1 MKIVKL
7 MGGLGNQ
14 MFQYMF
20 GQYLSKK
27 YNEKIYYDVEF
38 FKHYSESEKLEIR
51 NIELLKFN
59 FDIEIVDYKKYPFLN
74 YNNRKEKF
82 IYLLKGLLSLNRN
95 TFNFVSDS
103 KFTLISKVF
112 SIFFRNNYYIGY
124 WQAYRYVLD
133 TKFKL
138 KENQILINI
147 LIKDKI
153 LCSNAVSIGIRRG
166 DYVNL
171 KSMIC
176 DVDYY
181 KKAINLINK
190 KIDNPVY
197 YIFSDDIEWCRRNIT
212 FSNKHF
218 FVEANKDTPFE
229 NMQLMSLCKH
239 NIISNSTYDWWG
251 AFLNKN
257 KQKIVICSKAWKPK
271 ESKKMKLIPNE
282 WIKI

>member
-124 WQAYRYVLD
+124 WQAYRYILD
-133 TKFKL
+133 LEFKL
-138 KENQILINI
+138 KDSQNLINT
-147 LIKDKI
+147 KVKEKI
-153 LCSNAVSIGIRRG
+153 LNSNAVSIGVRRG
-166 DYVNL
+166 DYVKL
-171 KSMIC
+171 GAIIC
-176 DVDYY
+176 DIEYY
-181 KKAINLINK
+181 KKAINLIYK
-190 KIDNPVY
+190 KLDNPVF
-197 YIFSDDIEWCRRNIT
+197 YIFSDDIEWCRKNIKL
-212 FSNKHF
+212 SDKYF

-229 NMQLMSLCKH
+229 NMELMSLCKH
-239 NIISNSTYDWWG
+239 NIISNSTYEWWG

-257 KQKIVICSKAWKPK
+257 KQKIVIYPKKWKFY
-271 ESKKMKLIPNE
+271 ETKKNKLIPSE

>member
-59 FDIEIVDYKKYPFLN
+59 LDIEIVDYKKYPFLN

-124 WQAYRYVLD
+124 WQAYRYILD
-133 TKFKL
+133 LEFKL
-138 KENQILINI
+138 NDSQKLINT
-147 LIKDKI
+147 KVKEKI
-153 LCSNAVSIGIRRG
+153 LNSNAVSIGVRRG
-166 DYVNL
+166 DYVKL
-171 KSMIC
+171 GAIIC
-176 DVDYY
+176 DIEYY
-181 KKAINLINK
+181 KKAINLIDK
-190 KIDNPVY
+190 KLDNPVF
-197 YIFSDDIEWCRRNIT
+197 YIFSDDIEWCRKNIK
-212 FSNKHF
+212 SSDKYF

-229 NMQLMSLCKH
+229 NMELMSLCKH
-239 NIISNSTYDWWG
+239 NIISNSTYEWWG

-257 KQKIVICSKAWKPK
+257 KQKIVIYPKKWKFY
-271 ESKKMKLIPNE
+271 ETKKNKLIPSE

>member
-1 MKIVKL
+1 

-124 WQAYRYVLD
+124 WQAYRYTLD
-133 TKFKL
+133 LEFKL
-138 KENQILINI
+138 KDSQNLINT
-147 LIKDKI
+147 KVKEKI
-153 LCSNAVSIGIRRG
+153 LNSNAVSIGVRRG
-166 DYVNL
+166 DYVKL
-171 KSMIC
+171 GAIIC
-176 DVDYY
+176 DIEYY
-181 KKAINLINK
+181 KKAINLIYK
-190 KIDNPVY
+190 KLDNPVF
-197 YIFSDDIEWCRRNIT
+197 YIFSDDIEWCRKNIKL
-212 FSNKHF
+212 SDKHF

-229 NMQLMSLCKH
+229 NMELMSLCKH
-239 NIISNSTYDWWG
+239 NIISNSTYEWWG

-257 KQKIVICSKAWKPK
+257 EKKIVIYPKKWKFY
-271 ESKKMKLIPNE
+271 ETKKNKLIPSD

>member
-124 WQAYRYVLD
+124 WQAYRYILD
-133 TKFKL
+133 LEFKL
-138 KENQILINI
+138 KDSQNLINT
-147 LIKDKI
+147 KVKEKI
-153 LCSNAVSIGIRRG
+153 LNSNAVSIGVRRG
-166 DYVNL
+166 DYVKL
-171 KSMIC
+171 GAIIC
-176 DVDYY
+176 DIEYY
-181 KKAINLINK
+181 KKAINLIDK
-190 KIDNPVY
+190 KLDNPVF
-197 YIFSDDIEWCRRNIT
+197 YIFSDDIEWCRKNIK
-212 FSNKHF
+212 SSDKYF

-229 NMQLMSLCKH
+229 NMELMSLCKH
-239 NIISNSTYDWWG
+239 NIISNSTYEWWG

-257 KQKIVICSKAWKPK
+257 KQKIVIYPKKWKFY
-271 ESKKMKLIPNE
+271 ETKKNKLIPSE

>member
-38 FKHYSESEKLEIR
+38 FKHYSESENLEIR

-124 WQAYRYVLD
+124 WQAYRYILD
-133 TKFKL
+133 LEFKL
-138 KENQILINI
+138 NDSQKLINT
-147 LIKDKI
+147 KVKEKI
-153 LCSNAVSIGIRRG
+153 LNSNAVSIGVRRG
-166 DYVNL
+166 DYVKL
-171 KSMIC
+171 GAIIC
-176 DVDYY
+176 DIEYY
-181 KKAINLINK
+181 KKAINLIDK
-190 KIDNPVY
+190 KLDNPVF
-197 YIFSDDIEWCRRNIT
+197 YIFSDDIEWCRKNIK
-212 FSNKHF
+212 SSDKYF

-229 NMQLMSLCKH
+229 NMELMSLCKH
-239 NIISNSTYDWWG
+239 NIISNSTYEWWG

-257 KQKIVICSKAWKPK
+257 KQKIVIYPKKWKFY
-271 ESKKMKLIPNE
+271 ETKKNKLIPSE

>member
-124 WQAYRYVLD
+124 WQAYRYILD
-133 TKFKL
+133 LEFKL
-138 KENQILINI
+138 KDSQNLINT
-147 LIKDKI
+147 KVKEKI
-153 LCSNAVSIGIRRG
+153 LNSNAVSIGVRRG
-166 DYVNL
+166 DYVKL
-171 KSMIC
+171 GAIIC
-176 DVDYY
+176 DIEYY
-181 KKAINLINK
+181 KKAINLIDK
-190 KIDNPVY
+190 KLDNPVF
-197 YIFSDDIEWCRRNIT
+197 YIFSDDIEWCRKNIK
-212 FSNKHF
+212 SSDKYF

-229 NMQLMSLCKH
+229 NMELMSLCKH
-239 NIISNSTYDWWG
+239 NIISNSTYEWWG
-251 AFLNKN
+251 HFSTKINK
-257 KQKIVICSKAWKPK
+257 
-271 ESKKMKLIPNE
+271 KL
-282 WIKI
+282 

>member
-38 FKHYSESEKLEIR
+38 FKHYSESENLEIR

-124 WQAYRYVLD
+124 WQAYRYILD
-133 TKFKL
+133 LEFKL
-138 KENQILINI
+138 NDSQKLINT
-147 LIKDKI
+147 KVKEKI
-153 LCSNAVSIGIRRG
+153 LNSNAVSIGVRRG
-166 DYVNL
+166 DYVKL
-171 KSMIC
+171 GVIIC
-176 DVDYY
+176 DIEYY
-181 KKAINLINK
+181 KKAINLIDK
-190 KIDNPVY
+190 KLDNPVF
-197 YIFSDDIEWCRRNIT
+197 YIFSDDIEWCRKNIKL
-212 FSNKHF
+212 SDKYF

-229 NMQLMSLCKH
+229 NMELMSLCKH
-239 NIISNSTYDWWG
+239 NIISNSTYEWWG

-257 KQKIVICSKAWKPK
+257 KQKIVIYPKKWKFY
-271 ESKKMKLIPNE
+271 ETKKNKLIPSE

>member
-103 KFTLISKVF
+103 KFTLISKVL

-124 WQAYRYVLD
+124 WQAYRYILD
-133 TKFKL
+133 LEFKL
-138 KENQILINI
+138 KDSQNLINT
-147 LIKDKI
+147 KVKEKI
-153 LCSNAVSIGIRRG
+153 LNSNAVSIGVRRG
-166 DYVNL
+166 DYVKL
-171 KSMIC
+171 GAIIC
-176 DVDYY
+176 DIEYY
-181 KKAINLINK
+181 KKAINLIDK
-190 KIDNPVY
+190 KLDNPVF
-197 YIFSDDIEWCRRNIT
+197 YIFSDDIEWCRKNIKL
-212 FSNKHF
+212 SDKYF

-229 NMQLMSLCKH
+229 NMELMSLCKH
-239 NIISNSTYDWWG
+239 NIISNSTYEWWG

-257 KQKIVICSKAWKPK
+257 KQKIVIYPKKWKFY
-271 ESKKMKLIPNE
+271 ETKKNKLIPSE

>member
-1 MKIVKL
+1 MIIVKI

-20 GQYLSKK
+20 GQYLSNK
-27 YNEKIYYDVEF
+27 YKEKIYYDIEF
-38 FKHYSESEKLEIR
+38 FKNYSENTKVDIR
-51 NIELLKFN
+51 NFELLKFN
-59 FDIEIVDYKKYPFLN
+59 LDIEIVDCKKYPFLN

-82 IYLLKGLLSLNRN
+82 FYLLKGLLSLDKN
-95 TFNFVSDS
+95 TFNFVSDL
-103 KFTLISKVF
+103 KFFFISKIF
-112 SIFFRNNYYIGY
+112 SIFFRNTYYIGY

>member
-103 KFTLISKVF
+103 KFTLISKIF

-124 WQAYRYVLD
+124 WQAYRYILD
-133 TKFKL
+133 LEFKL
-138 KENQILINI
+138 KDSQNLINT
-147 LIKDKI
+147 KVKEKI
-153 LCSNAVSIGIRRG
+153 LNSNAVSIGVRRG
-166 DYVNL
+166 DYVKL
-171 KSMIC
+171 GAIIC
-176 DVDYY
+176 DIEYY
-181 KKAINLINK
+181 KKAINLIDK
-190 KIDNPVY
+190 KLDNPVF
-197 YIFSDDIEWCRRNIT
+197 YIFSDDIEWCRKNIKL
-212 FSNKHF
+212 SDKYF

-229 NMQLMSLCKH
+229 NMELMSLCKH
-239 NIISNSTYDWWG
+239 NIISNSTYEWWG

-257 KQKIVICSKAWKPK
+257 KQKIVIYPKKWKFY
-271 ESKKMKLIPNE
+271 ETKKNKLIPSE

>member
-124 WQAYRYVLD
+124 WQAYRYILD
-133 TKFKL
+133 LEFKL
-138 KENQILINI
+138 KDSQNLINT
-147 LIKDKI
+147 KVKEKI
-153 LCSNAVSIGIRRG
+153 LNSNAVSIGVRRG
-166 DYVNL
+166 DYVKL
-171 KSMIC
+171 GAIIC
-176 DVDYY
+176 DIEYY
-181 KKAINLINK
+181 KKAINLIDK
-190 KIDNPVY
+190 KLDNPVF
-197 YIFSDDIEWCRRNIT
+197 YIFSDDIEWCRKNIKL
-212 FSNKHF
+212 SDKYF

-229 NMQLMSLCKH
+229 NMELMSLCKH
-239 NIISNSTYDWWG
+239 NIISNSTYEWWG

-257 KQKIVICSKAWKPK
+257 KQKIVIYPKKWKFY
-271 ESKKMKLIPNE
+271 ETKKNKLIPSE

>member
-124 WQAYRYVLD
+124 WQAYRYILD
-133 TKFKL
+133 LEFKL
-138 KENQILINI
+138 KDSQNLINT
-147 LIKDKI
+147 KVKEKI
-153 LCSNAVSIGIRRG
+153 LNSNAVSIGVRRG
-166 DYVNL
+166 DYVKL
-171 KSMIC
+171 GAIIC
-176 DVDYY
+176 DIEYY
-181 KKAINLINK
+181 KKAINLIDK
-190 KIDNPVY
+190 KLDNPVF
-197 YIFSDDIEWCRRNIT
+197 YIFSDDIEWWRKNIKL
-212 FSNKHF
+212 SDKYF

-229 NMQLMSLCKH
+229 NMELMSLCKH
-239 NIISNSTYDWWG
+239 NIISNSTYEWWG

-257 KQKIVICSKAWKPK
+257 KQKIVIYPKKWKFY
-271 ESKKMKLIPNE
+271 ETKKNKLIPSE

>member
-124 WQAYRYVLD
+124 WQAYRYILD
-133 TKFKL
+133 LEFKL
-138 KENQILINI
+138 KDSQNLINT
-147 LIKDKI
+147 KVKEKI
-153 LCSNAVSIGIRRG
+153 LNSNAVSIGVRRG
-166 DYVNL
+166 DYVKL
-171 KSMIC
+171 GAIIC
-176 DVDYY
+176 DIEYY
-181 KKAINLINK
+181 KKAINLIYK
-190 KIDNPVY
+190 KLDNPVF
-197 YIFSDDIEWCRRNIT
+197 YIFSDDIEWWRKNIKL
-212 FSNKHF
+212 SDKYF

-229 NMQLMSLCKH
+229 NMELMSLCKH
-239 NIISNSTYDWWG
+239 NIISNSTYEWWG

-257 KQKIVICSKAWKPK
+257 KQKIVIYPKKWKFY
-271 ESKKMKLIPNE
+271 ETKKNKLIPSE

>member
-38 FKHYSESEKLEIR
+38 FKHYSESENLEIR

-59 FDIEIVDYKKYPFLN
+59 LDIEIVDYKKYPFLN

-124 WQAYRYVLD
+124 WQAYRYILD
-133 TKFKL
+133 LEFKL
-138 KENQILINI
+138 NDSQKLINT
-147 LIKDKI
+147 KVKEKI
-153 LCSNAVSIGIRRG
+153 LNSNAVSIGVRRG
-166 DYVNL
+166 DYVKL
-171 KSMIC
+171 GVIIC
-176 DVDYY
+176 DIEYY
-181 KKAINLINK
+181 KKAINLIDK
-190 KIDNPVY
+190 KLDNPVF
-197 YIFSDDIEWCRRNIT
+197 YIFSDDIEWCRKNIK
-212 FSNKHF
+212 SSDKYF

-229 NMQLMSLCKH
+229 NMELMSLCKH
-239 NIISNSTYDWWG
+239 NIISNSTYEWWG

-257 KQKIVICSKAWKPK
+257 KQKIVIYPKKWKFY
-271 ESKKMKLIPNE
+271 ETKKNKLIPSE